1 MNQPNPNKQPIVQ
14 STLEQTPNEEVDTVL
29 GRFTLF
35 VKDLSNGLNGSQ
47 EVPPSQ
53 ESVSE
58 EAEVI
63 SRKIIVLGQT
73 FDNFDNANDYIESKL
88 WLSYRCGFEPI
99 PKSIDGPQPIQF
111 FPSIIFN
118 RSTIYSNFANLKSL
132 FDKEN
137 FTSDAGWGCMIRTS
151 QNLLANTLLK
161 LYPKNEPEIVKL
173 FQDGTSSPFSIH
185 NFIRV
190 ASLLPLHVK
199 PGEWFGPNAASLSIK
214 RLASELLQDQ
224 EIDGIKIPRV
234 FISEN
239 SDLFDDEIRDV
250 FAKEKNASVLILFP
264 IRLGIDKV
272 NSYYYNSIFHLLA
285 SKYSCGIAG
294 GKPSSSFYFL
304 GYEDTDLIYFDPHLP
319 QVVET
324 PINMDSYHTTNYNRL
339 NISLLDPSMMIGI
352 LVTNIDEYIDFKTSC
367 LDINNK
373 IVHFHPHTLP
383 VQQDSIINQSW
394 EEVQDEEE
402 EFINLNVSK
411 IENEQQQEQG
421 QLTDAP
427 DEFIDIGNQLLLVVL
442 VPSNV

>member
-1 MNQPNPNKQPIVQ
+1 MDQQNLNNQPDVEASP
-14 STLEQTPNEEVDTVL
+14 EQTSNEEVDTVL

-47 EVPPSQ
+47 EVPTSQ
-53 ESVSE
+53 ESASE
-58 EAEVI
+58 EAELI
-63 SRKIIVLGQT
+63 NRKIVILGQI
-73 FDNFDNANDYIESKL
+73 FDNSNAANNYIESKL

-99 PKSIDGPQPIQF
+99 PKSIDGPQPIHF

-118 RSTIYSNFANLKSL
+118 RTTIYSNFANLKSL

-161 LYPKNEPEIVKL
+161 LYPKNEQEIVKL
-173 FQDGTSSPFSIH
+173 FQDDTKSPFSIH

-190 ASLLPLHVK
+190 ASSLPLHVK

-214 RLASELLQDQ
+214 RLTNELQDQ
-224 EIDGIKIPRV
+224 EINGINPPRV

-250 FAKEKNASVLILFP
+250 FAKEKSNSVIILFP

-272 NSYYYNSIFHLLA
+272 NSYYYNSIFHLLS

-319 QVVET
+319 QIVET
-324 PINMDSYHTTNYNRL
+324 PFNMDSYHSTNYNTL

-367 LDINNK
+367 IDNNNK

-402 EFINLNVSK
+402 EFVNLNVSK
-411 IENEQQQEQG
+411 IENEQQQEEV
-421 QLTDAP
+421 TDTP
-427 DEFIDIGNQLLLVVL
+427 DEFIDIGNQLSLVVL